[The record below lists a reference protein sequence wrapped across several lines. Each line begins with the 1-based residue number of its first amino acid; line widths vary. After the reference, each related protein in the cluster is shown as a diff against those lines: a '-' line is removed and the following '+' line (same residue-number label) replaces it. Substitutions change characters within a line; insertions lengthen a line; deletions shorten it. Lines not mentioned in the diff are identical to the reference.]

1 MHDKRFVLVSGKGGV
16 GKSAVAAAI
25 ARAAAAEGR
34 KTLALSMIGSGMG
47 LGAHLGVTHL
57 DFKPTTIQPDLSALA
72 MDRSKALVEY
82 LQIQVGLPTYATFG
96 PAVRAFDVLAS
107 TAPAIREIVTMGKV
121 LWEVKTGK
129 WDLVVADGPPTGQ
142 VGSFLGAAN
151 TMADL
156 VTSGRIA
163 DQSKWMRDIL
173 MDPDSAELVLVSL
186 AEELPTNETLE
197 TIDWLDRH
205 PVVGSTSVV
214 ANRVLTPLTV
224 KATADGPLGAAA
236 ALHRSITGEQRIWL
250 DRLPADIELPFLFG
264 VDSPAE
270 VASTLAAHIAE
281 RHP

>member
-47 LGAHLGVTHL
+47 LGAHLGVTRL
-57 DFKPTTIQPDLSALA
+57 EFKPVTTQPDLSALSI
-72 MDRSKALVEY
+72 DRAKALVEY

-121 LWEVKTGK
+121 LWEVKTGH

-142 VGSFLGAAN
+142 IGSFLRAAN
-151 TMADL
+151 TMAEI
-156 VTSGRIA
+156 VSSGRIA

-173 MDPDSAELVLVSL
+173 MDPAATSLVLVSL
-186 AEELPTNETLE
+186 AEELPTNETIEML
-197 TIDWLDRH
+197 DWLDDN
-205 PVVGSTSVV
+205 PVVGSTTVV
-214 ANRVLTPLTV
+214 ANRVLSPL
-224 KATADGPLGAAA
+224 ATAATPAGPVGEAAV
-236 ALHRSITGEQRIWL
+236 LHRSITREQRIWL
-250 DRLPADIELPFLFG
+250 DRLPADLELPFLFG
-264 VDSPAE
+264 VDSPDQVGA
-270 VASTLAAHIAE
+270 TLASIFAE